1 MKTTLSIYRA
11 LAFALGVPLTIVRG
25 RANGSH
31 LWCKCAVERI
41 FAVPVSRRLP
51 AALPSLSLVARQLVG
66 ATLPWAT
73 AAAGLGICRRVG
85 PHQSPMRA
93 MVLAS

>member
-1 MKTTLSIYRA
+1 VKTTLSIHRA
-11 LAFALGVPLTIVRG
+11 LAFALEAPLTIVRG

-31 LWCKCAVERI
+31 LWYKCAVERI

-66 ATLPWAT
+66 ATLPWA
-73 AAAGLGICRRVG
+73 AAGLGICRRVG

-93 MVLAS
+93 MVFAS